1 MRSRIQVSVLKKI
14 FDCFYQVELND
25 KNIVYPGSGI
35 GLYLVKSLVELH
47 KGHISVESELN
58 VGSRFTIVVPFDK
71 ANYSK
76 EEIADIKE
84 KDDSYVTFVKEALQE
99 NTEVIEEKTDEKNE
113 TTKKYKILVVDDE
126 KLERR
131 GIRFLLK
138 REEGEFQILE
148 AANGKDALGV
158 LASNH
163 VDILFSDVKMPYMNG
178 LELTKAVRED
188 HPEMEIVIFSGY
200 NDFSYAREALRYGVV
215 DYVLKPVDPNEF
227 HKTFQRVM
235 ENISSKEEKQK
246 QQNRKEDYLKKYFFL
261 RYLYSGKEEDFVQLE
276 KLTDETEDDVSQF
289 SRMVLVSASN
299 GFFETEEEHFLTSL
313 KEEVQR
319 EFYYVNLNSNES
331 IFLFAEK
338 YTDYHVVV
346 EKMYRFFAHQ
356 FDSECYFAV
365 SKEIE
370 DRKNLAEEFK
380 ALEGMLEEQF
390 YQPHQHLF
398 FHGEKQE
405 EKKAD
410 PAEDSEIMEQITN
423 DIQYKDLPHLRQDF
437 QKLEDKYRV
446 NKQFSDMY
454 VKFVFSGILKELL
467 DQMDGMDEKMLS
479 KRVDRLYRCKNLKD
493 VIAIVD
499 EALQEY
505 EHCIQEQEDGFRSEI
520 TKVKSYIYHHYQ
532 ERNLGAETL
541 SAMVFLSPGYLSAVF
556 KEETGV
562 TLNRFIREVRM
573 EKAKELLETTNMKI
587 SGIAKEVGFS
597 NNSYFCR
604 SFREFFGD
612 TPEACR
618 KGTEA
623 DEKTNTEAAP
633 SI

>member
-1 MRSRIQVSVLKKI
+1 MV
-14 FDCFYQVELND
+14 
-25 KNIVYPGSGI
+25 
-35 GLYLVKSLVELH
+35 
-47 KGHISVESELN
+47 
-58 VGSRFTIVVPFDK
+58 TIL
-71 ANYSK
+71 
-76 EEIADIKE
+76 IA
-84 KDDSYVTFVKEALQE
+84 
-99 NTEVIEEKTDEKNE
+99 
-113 TTKKYKILVVDDE
+113 DDE
-126 KLERR
+126 KLERN
-131 GIRFLLK
+131 GIKLLLK
-138 REEGEFQILE
+138 REGAECEILE
-148 AANGKDALGV
+148 AENGKVALGI
-158 LASNH
+158 LMDQK
-163 VDILFSDVKMPYMNG
+163 VDILFSDIKMPYMNG
-178 LELTKAVRED
+178 LELTEKARELYPD
-188 HPEMEIVIFSGY
+188 LEIIIFSGY
-200 NDFSYAREALRYGVV
+200 NDFTYARDALRYGVV
-215 DYVLKPVDPNEF
+215 DYVLKPVNPKEF
-227 HKTFQRVM
+227 HKTFERVQGKIQSRI
-235 ENISSKEEKQK
+235 EDKEKQTR
-246 QQNRKEDYLKKYFFL
+246 QGDYLKKYFL
-261 RYLYSGKEEDFVQLE
+261 QNYLYKGNIEDYQQVQAYAQE
-276 KLTDETEDDVSQF
+276 MTDEKNPYI
-289 SRMVLVSASN
+289 RMIIASSTN
-299 GFFETEEEHFLTSL
+299 HFFETEEEHFVESL
-313 KEEVQR
+313 KEKLKR
-319 EFYYVNLNSNES
+319 DFFYLNLNSNES
-331 IFLFAEK
+331 IFLFPEK

-437 QKLEDKYRV
+437 QKLEDKYRA

-467 DQMDGMDEKMLS
+467 DQMDEMDEKMLS

>member
-1 MRSRIQVSVLKKI
+1 MI
-14 FDCFYQVELND
+14 
-25 KNIVYPGSGI
+25 
-35 GLYLVKSLVELH
+35 
-47 KGHISVESELN
+47 
-58 VGSRFTIVVPFDK
+58 TIL
-71 ANYSK
+71 
-76 EEIADIKE
+76 I
-84 KDDSYVTFVKEALQE
+84 
-99 NTEVIEEKTDEKNE
+99 
-113 TTKKYKILVVDDE
+113 VDDE

-138 REEGEFQILE
+138 REGDFQILE
-148 AANGKDALGV
+148 AANGKDALGI

-188 HPEMEIVIFSGY
+188 HPDMEIVIFSGY

-331 IFLFAEK
+331 IFLFPEK

-380 ALEGMLEEQF
+380 ALEGMLEE
-390 YQPHQHLF
+390 
-398 FHGEKQE
+398 
-405 EKKAD
+405 
-410 PAEDSEIMEQITN
+410 
-423 DIQYKDLPHLRQDF
+423 
-437 QKLEDKYRV
+437 
-446 NKQFSDMY
+446 
-454 VKFVFSGILKELL
+454 
-467 DQMDGMDEKMLS
+467 
-479 KRVDRLYRCKNLKD
+479 
-493 VIAIVD
+493 
-499 EALQEY
+499 
-505 EHCIQEQEDGFRSEI
+505 
-520 TKVKSYIYHHYQ
+520 
-532 ERNLGAETL
+532 
-541 SAMVFLSPGYLSAVF
+541 
-556 KEETGV
+556 
-562 TLNRFIREVRM
+562 
-573 EKAKELLETTNMKI
+573 
-587 SGIAKEVGFS
+587 
-597 NNSYFCR
+597 
-604 SFREFFGD
+604 
-612 TPEACR
+612 
-618 KGTEA
+618 
-623 DEKTNTEAAP
+623 
-633 SI
+633 

>member
-1 MRSRIQVSVLKKI
+1 MI
-14 FDCFYQVELND
+14 
-25 KNIVYPGSGI
+25 
-35 GLYLVKSLVELH
+35 
-47 KGHISVESELN
+47 
-58 VGSRFTIVVPFDK
+58 TIL
-71 ANYSK
+71 
-76 EEIADIKE
+76 I
-84 KDDSYVTFVKEALQE
+84 
-99 NTEVIEEKTDEKNE
+99 
-113 TTKKYKILVVDDE
+113 VDDE

-138 REEGEFQILE
+138 REGDFQILE
-148 AANGKDALGV
+148 AANGKDALGI

-178 LELTKAVRED
+178 LELTKAARED

-299 GFFETEEEHFLTSL
+299 GFFETE
-313 KEEVQR
+313 VQR

-331 IFLFAEK
+331 IFLFPEK

-346 EKMYRFFAHQ
+346 EKMYRFFAYQ

-405 EKKAD
+405 EK
-410 PAEDSEIMEQITN
+410 N

-437 QKLEDKYRV
+437 QKLEDKYRA

-604 SFREFFGD
+604 SFREF
-612 TPEACR
+612 
-618 KGTEA
+618 
-623 DEKTNTEAAP
+623 AP